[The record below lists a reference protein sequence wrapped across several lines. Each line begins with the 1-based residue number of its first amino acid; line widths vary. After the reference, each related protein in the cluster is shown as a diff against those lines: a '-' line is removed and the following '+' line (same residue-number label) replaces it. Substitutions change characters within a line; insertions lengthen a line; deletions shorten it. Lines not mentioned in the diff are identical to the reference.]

1 MPFKLVFLWTDIL
14 FWLLMLMLVTVTV
27 MPKPRHIKQAWTYVW
42 QSKLAMATVVIVM
55 FYLLMTMLDSIHF
68 QRQVEGTY
76 RSDVESVLDV
86 FLAPLDQNVETSY
99 SAPFASRSFVAEA
112 VELPNDGVVYETT
125 PLNYVQQFPEDEPD
139 AKIWDILYKTVV
151 GLMLGLSLSLVL
163 CIAMAYF
170 LRIPILKP
178 SRPNTTQW
186 RTMFITFVVI
196 FTLFAVMYY
205 LSRFYHI
212 LGTDKVGQDVFYQ
225 TLKSIRTGVLIGTL
239 TTMVLLPFAMVLG
252 TFAGYFRGWIDDVIQ
267 YIYTTLSS
275 IPNVLLIVASVLVLE
290 VVISKHPDIFN
301 NIALRA
307 DMRLLAL
314 CIILGVTS
322 WTSLC
327 RLLRAET
334 LKLREQDYVQ
344 ASIALGTSNVKLIG
358 RHIVPNL
365 MHIVFITVALDF
377 SSLVLAEAVLAYI
390 GVGVDPTTFSW
401 GNMINVAR
409 LELARE
415 PVVWWSLTAA
425 FVFMFT
431 LVLAANLFAD
441 VVQKAFDPRARQ
453 LA

>member
-14 FWLLMLMLVTVTV
+14 FWLLVLMMAVVIV
-27 MPKPRHIKQAWTYVW
+27 MPKPRHIKQAWAYVW
-42 QSKLAMATVVIVM
+42 QSKLAMVTIVVVM
-55 FYLLMTMLDSIHF
+55 FYIFMTMLDSIHF
-68 QRQVEGTY
+68 QRKVNDMY

-86 FLAPLDQNVETSY
+86 LLSPLDKTIETSY
-99 SAPFASRSFVAEA
+99 SAPFADRGFVPEA
-112 VELPNDGVVYETT
+112 IEQEDGSVVYEK
-125 PLNYVQQFPEDEPD
+125 PKLKYVQQFPADKAE
-139 AKIWDILYKTVV
+139 AKARDIFIKTLV
-151 GLMLGLSLSLVL
+151 GLALGLSLSTVL
-163 CIAMAYF
+163 TIIIALAF
-170 LRIPILKP
+170 RIPLL
-178 SRPNTTQW
+178 RPNLAKTPQW
-186 RTMFITFVVI
+186 RAMFITFI
-196 FTLFAVMYY
+196 CTLTLFMTMYY

-212 LGTDKVGQDVFYQ
+212 FGTDKVGQDVFYQ
-225 TLKSIRTGVLIGTL
+225 SLKSIRTGVLIGTL

-252 TFAGYFRGWIDDVIQ
+252 TFAGYFRGWIDDIIQ

-290 VVISKHPDIFN
+290 IIINKHPEIFN
-301 NIALRA
+301 NIAVRA

-344 ASIALGTSNVKLIG
+344 ASIALGTSDVKLIG

-390 GVGVDPTTFSW
+390 GVGVDPSTFSW

-415 PVVWWSLTAA
+415 PIVWWSLSAA

-453 LA
+453 LG